1 MHIIICIYHY
11 ILQSFFALEGKRVRP
26 HKKDQRLR
34 VLKDLFASKKITS
47 FQVIVESIKCPEITI
62 RRDLRDLEA
71 ITSFS
76 HQRRFL
82 TLPDIPTFDENGIWF
97 YEDIGFSRYRDSLAL
112 IVEIIN
118 NSENGMSRESIEEI
132 LGIKI
137 FQQIQTL
144 LARSKLNRV
153 KVGNRYIYLPEQMIK
168 EKKRRVELFGT
179 QEVEEY
185 HVGKIKVGDLIAVLK
200 ALLAE
205 NMIDMDDLGKVIRK
219 YSLNL
224 TVQKIELITQKY
236 DLDSKKNR

>member
-1 MHIIICIYHY
+1 M
-11 ILQSFFALEGKRVRP
+11 RP

-34 VLKDLFASKKITS
+34 VLKDLFSSKKITS

>member
-1 MHIIICIYHY
+1 M
-11 ILQSFFALEGKRVRP
+11 
-26 HKKDQRLR
+26 
-34 VLKDLFASKKITS
+34 
-47 FQVIVESIKCPEITI
+47 
-62 RRDLRDLEA
+62 
-71 ITSFS
+71 
-76 HQRRFL
+76 
-82 TLPDIPTFDENGIWF
+82 PDIPTFDENGIWF

>member
-1 MHIIICIYHY
+1 M
-11 ILQSFFALEGKRVRP
+11 RP

-97 YEDIGFSRYRDSLAL
+97 YEDIEFSRYRDSLAL

>member
-1 MHIIICIYHY
+1 M
-11 ILQSFFALEGKRVRP
+11 RP

-97 YEDIGFSRYRDSLAL
+97 YEDIEFSRYRDSLAL

-144 LARSKLNRV
+144 LARRHVSVLPNSCI
-153 KVGNRYIYLPEQMIK
+153 YIL
-168 EKKRRVELFGT
+168 
-179 QEVEEY
+179 
-185 HVGKIKVGDLIAVLK
+185 
-200 ALLAE
+200 
-205 NMIDMDDLGKVIRK
+205 
-219 YSLNL
+219 
-224 TVQKIELITQKY
+224 
-236 DLDSKKNR
+236 